1 MNVMN
6 CPVCKCTNIQG
17 HGKRHALYPA
27 GIVAIVGIPV
37 AMLHQ
42 AATPELHRCLDC
54 GHDFAHRTLSA
65 RIAHL
70 ALVVLIVALCG
81 VILIAI
87 ASALLSANR

>member
-1 MNVMN
+1 MKVMN

-27 GIVAIVGIPV
+27 GIVAIVGLPF

-42 AATPELHRCLDC
+42 AATPELHHCLDC
-54 GHDFAHRTLSA
+54 GHDFTRRTLSA
-65 RIAHL
+65 RIAHV
-70 ALVVLIVALCG
+70 ALIVLIVALSV